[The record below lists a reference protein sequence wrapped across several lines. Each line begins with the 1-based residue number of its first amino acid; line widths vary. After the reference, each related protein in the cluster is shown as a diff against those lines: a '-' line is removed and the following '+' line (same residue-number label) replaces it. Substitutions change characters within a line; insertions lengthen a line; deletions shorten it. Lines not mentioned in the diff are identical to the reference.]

1 MLLTVRS
8 HVDETV
14 PSNQEYQI
22 YFMKGSNYS
31 TYIYKITNLLNGKVY
46 IGQSI
51 RDIQQRFIRHIND
64 SLNNK
69 LDTHFARAIRKYGED
84 NFIIELIDTADSQDE
99 LNQKEQYWIRYY
111 DSVRSGYNETDAIYK
126 CGGNTYRSKTKGEL
140 RCISNKIRASKLGS
154 RNPNSRKVKCRSEL
168 TGEELVFDTVEEC
181 QDYFGEKHHRFITTR
196 VNHQTRSLYLTEW
209 NIAYLDEPYDDLS
222 EYVHKKGKEILVT
235 DLISGEQTEYTSIRM
250 TSRELNIPRH
260 LIGKELRDNNGHI
273 VIGDYQID
281 ILD

>member
-69 LDTHFARAIRKYGED
+69 LGTHFARAIRKYGED
-84 NFIIELIDTADSQDE
+84 NFI
-99 LNQKEQYWIRYY
+99 
-111 DSVRSGYNETDAIYK
+111 
-126 CGGNTYRSKTKGEL
+126 
-140 RCISNKIRASKLGS
+140 
-154 RNPNSRKVKCRSEL
+154 KVKCRSEL